1 MMNDVMTKKYDYII
15 PLGRNCEVAVQ
26 LKRCFNFVETFPF
39 NWMFIRNYKSFFE
52 ILKNDKIMFS
62 KQLVHSRD
70 SNMLYDEASGVNF
83 HCHRSSSCFKGL
95 TDEEYE
101 KEKLIEIE
109 ELKGRMS
116 YLLEKLH
123 NIQSTNDKIL
133 YVITL
138 PTMASES
145 VFYDT
150 PESVKE
156 FAAELNSILSLTTK
170 NYSLLIVIANYD
182 EYYNTEIYPHVFV
195 RSLKYFSP
203 ILRVSSVECSDFE
216 GWNRIFEEFQPKQIK
231 IENKKYKFS
240 TDFSTI
246 FFKEGYL
253 LMYEDVAK
261 DPIYSKNPM
270 KHYKDI
276 GEKEGRDNG
285 LHPESKIFN
294 AENYIKL
301 YEDKHKRK
309 LQVNPWV
316 HYVLSLN
323 SK

>member
-1 MMNDVMTKKYDYII
+1 MMNDVMPKKYDYII
-15 PLGRNCEVAVQ
+15 PLGRNCEIGVQ
-26 LKRCFNFVETFPF
+26 LKRYFNFVETFPF
-39 NWMFIRNYKSFFE
+39 NWVFVKNYKSFFE
-52 ILKNDKIMFS
+52 ILKNDKMMFS
-62 KQLVHSRD
+62 KQLVHRRD
-70 SNMLYDEASGVNF
+70 SNMLYDEASGVSF
-83 HCHRSSSCFKGL
+83 HCHRPSSCFKRL

-109 ELKGRMS
+109 ELKGRIS
-116 YLLEKLH
+116 CLLEKLH
-123 NIQSTNDKIL
+123 NVQSTSDKIL

-138 PTMASES
+138 P
-145 VFYDT
+145 VFDT

-156 FAAELNSILSLTTK
+156 FATELNDILSHTTK
-170 NYSLLIVIANYD
+170 NYSLLIVIANYG
-182 EYYNTEIYPHVFV
+182 EYYSTEIYPNVFV

-203 ILRVSSVECSDFE
+203 LLRVGSVECSDFE
-216 GWNRIFEEFQPKQIK
+216 GWNRIFGEFQPKQIK
-231 IENKKYKFS
+231 SENKKYKFS
-240 TDFSTI
+240 SDFSTI

-253 LMYEDVAK
+253 LMYKDVAD
-261 DPIYSKNPM
+261 DPIYGKDPM
-270 KHYKDI
+270 KHYKEI

-285 LHPESKIFN
+285 LHPTSDIFN

-316 HYVLSLN
+316 HYVLSQN